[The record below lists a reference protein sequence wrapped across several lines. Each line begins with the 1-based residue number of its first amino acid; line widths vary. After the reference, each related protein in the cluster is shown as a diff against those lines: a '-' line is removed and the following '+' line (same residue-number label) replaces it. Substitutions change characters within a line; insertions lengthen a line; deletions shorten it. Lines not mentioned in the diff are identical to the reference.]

1 MSLQFPCSRYI
12 WPEASVHRTEM
23 AKHRPKITEVK
34 NLKNAPIARCASRNV
49 SQGLEFPS
57 IHRGRGNAIWLLVMD
72 TQFFLTCVSQPSS
85 GGIPT
90 LILWCCPQLCHGC
103 PLPFMNHWGDNH
115 CHHDHC
121 TFILSILSHP
131 PLPYY
136 FCRVGISG
144 ASSWLLISFASQEIL
159 KTVREKN
166 TMICTL

>member
-72 TQFFLTCVSQPSS
+72 TQFFLTCVFSLHQVASRPWFSGAVRSSVMAALCPSWTIGVITIAITTIVPSFFQFFPILLCPIIFAESESQE
-85 GGIPT
+85 
-90 LILWCCPQLCHGC
+90 
-103 PLPFMNHWGDNH
+103 PLPGF
-115 CHHDHC
+115 
-121 TFILSILSHP
+121 
-131 PLPYY
+131 
-136 FCRVGISG
+136 
-144 ASSWLLISFASQEIL
+144 
-159 KTVREKN
+159 
-166 TMICTL
+166 